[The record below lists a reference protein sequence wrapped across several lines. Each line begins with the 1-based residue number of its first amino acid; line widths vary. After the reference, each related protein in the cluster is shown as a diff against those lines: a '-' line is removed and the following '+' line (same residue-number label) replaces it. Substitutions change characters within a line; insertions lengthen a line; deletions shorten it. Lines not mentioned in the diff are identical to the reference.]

1 MAFVEIQRGNEKRN
15 VSFASFENFFKS
27 AGWKV
32 AGEIPATSAPVAK
45 ELKKEKKQEKKQIKE
60 EKVDPVPVKDEWDEV
75 LNEEADEEGIEKP
88 ISEMTRKEL
97 IKYAED
103 HGISLAGLNNVN
115 QFRNAIQ
122 EYMKEV

>member
-1 MAFVEIQRGNEKRN
+1 MAFVEIQRGNEKKK

-32 AGEIPATSAPVAK
+32 AGEIPATSAPVKK
-45 ELKKEKKQEKKQIKE
+45 ELKREKKQVKE

-75 LNEEADEEGIEKP
+75 LSEEDEEGIEKP

-97 IKYAED
+97 IKYAKD

-122 EYMKEV
+122 DYMKEV

>member
-1 MAFVEIQRGNEKRN
+1 MAFVEIQRGNEKKN

-45 ELKKEKKQEKKQIKE
+45 ELKKEKKQVKE

-122 EYMKEV
+122 DYMKEV